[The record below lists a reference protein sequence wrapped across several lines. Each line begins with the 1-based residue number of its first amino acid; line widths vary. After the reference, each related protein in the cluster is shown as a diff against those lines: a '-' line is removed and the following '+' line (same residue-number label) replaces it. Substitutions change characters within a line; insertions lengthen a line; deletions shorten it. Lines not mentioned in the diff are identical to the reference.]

1 MKENPAAFILF
12 SCILTFL
19 VGMFAVLDY
28 PLWSF
33 PVTVVMSCLIFYMY
47 RNSTRVLKRHQVA
60 EPRQDA
66 IKQEIQETY
75 NTKITYQVVKGLL
88 NILPSPYILI
98 DRNGRLTFI
107 NAEAKSIVPDSQIG
121 SHISNVFRSPVF
133 LSAVENA
140 ILKDKEKILSFEIE
154 TPQFRQLKA
163 HIFFISSSKI
173 PNSFNDIFIQ
183 FTDEST
189 HIRSEKIR
197 TDFVANASHELRTPL
212 TSIMGYIETLQGH
225 AKKDVKMQKV
235 FLDLM
240 NKQAGKMERLISDLM
255 SLSRL
260 EIDELKPISSTCSV
274 KEIIEELVNSLKP
287 LSVDNNVS
295 LSFKIPKNFS
305 SVIGDPSQLRQLF
318 SNLIENAIKY
328 SGKKSKVNIYISEEK
343 NKDMFGVV
351 VEDNGHGIA
360 PEHLYRLTER
370 FYRANSSAEIE
381 KEALRGDENR
391 FILPKPLAK
400 EKNFNFSFSGIK
412 THINLLTKKN
422 KIDKKFIQ
430 DLSASFQKNI

>member
-121 SHISNVFRSPVF
+121 SHISNVFRSPDF

-140 ILKDKEKILSFEIE
+140 ILKDKEKTLSFEIE

-305 SVIGDPSQLRQLF
+305 SVTGDPSQLRQLF

-328 SGKKSKVNIYISEEK
+328 SGKKSKVNIYISKEK

-360 PEHLYRLTER
+360 PEHLSRLTER
-370 FYRANSSAEIE
+370 FYRANSSTKIE
-381 KEALRGDENR
+381 KEGTGLGLSIVKHILIRHRGKLQIDSKLGKGSK
-391 FILPKPLAK
+391 FIAWLPKM
-400 EKNFNFSFSGIK
+400 KNTS
-412 THINLLTKKN
+412 
-422 KIDKKFIQ
+422 
-430 DLSASFQKNI
+430 

>member
-163 HIFFISSSKI
+163 HIFFISSSKT

-274 KEIIEELVNSLKP
+274 KDIIEDLVKSLQP
-287 LSVDNNVS
+287 LSKDNNVS
-295 LSFKIPKNFS
+295 LSFKLAKNLSF
-305 SVIGDPSQLRQLF
+305 VKGDPSQLRQLF

-328 SGKKSKVNIYISEEK
+328 SGKKSKVIVYISKEK
-343 NKDMFGVV
+343 STNMLGVV

-360 PEHLYRLTER
+360 PEHLHRLTER
-370 FYRANSSAEIE
+370 FYRANSNIE
-381 KEALRGDENR
+381 LEKGGTGLGLAIVKHILIRHRGRLQIESKLGKVTK
-391 FILPKPLAK
+391 FIAWLPKM
-400 EKNFNFSFSGIK
+400 
-412 THINLLTKKN
+412 KKG
-422 KIDKKFIQ
+422 KQIA
-430 DLSASFQKNI
+430 ASISS

>member
-328 SGKKSKVNIYISEEK
+328 SGKKSKVNIYISKEK

-360 PEHLYRLTER
+360 PEHLSRLTER
-370 FYRANSSAEIE
+370 FYRANSNTEIE
-381 KEALRGDENR
+381 KEGTGLGLSIVKHILIRHRGKLQIDSKLGKGTK
-391 FILPKPLAK
+391 FIAWLPKMK
-400 EKNFNFSFSGIK
+400 K
-412 THINLLTKKN
+412 T
-422 KIDKKFIQ
+422 
-430 DLSASFQKNI
+430 S

>member
-1 MKENPAAFILF
+1 MKENPAAFVLF

-19 VGMFAVLDY
+19 VGMFAMLDY

-47 RNSTRVLKRHQVA
+47 QNSTRVLKQHQVT
-60 EPRQDA
+60 EPKQDA

-328 SGKKSKVNIYISEEK
+328 SGKKSKVNIYISKEK

-360 PEHLYRLTER
+360 PEHLSRLTER

-381 KEALRGDENR
+381 KEGTGLGLSIVKHILIRHRGKLQIDSKLGKGSK
-391 FILPKPLAK
+391 FIAWLPKM
-400 EKNFNFSFSGIK
+400 KNTS
-412 THINLLTKKN
+412 
-422 KIDKKFIQ
+422 
-430 DLSASFQKNI
+430 

>member
-1 MKENPAAFILF
+1 MRENPAAFILF

-140 ILKDKEKILSFEIE
+140 IHKDKEKILSFEIE

-287 LSVDNNVS
+287 LSLDNNVS

-305 SVIGDPSQLRQLF
+305 SVVGDPSQLRQLF

-328 SGKKSKVNIYISEEK
+328 SGKKSKVNIYISKEK

-360 PEHLYRLTER
+360 PEHLSRLTER

-381 KEALRGDENR
+381 KEGTGLGLSIVKHILIRHRGKLQIDSKLGKGSK
-391 FILPKPLAK
+391 FIAWLPKM
-400 EKNFNFSFSGIK
+400 KNTS
-412 THINLLTKKN
+412 
-422 KIDKKFIQ
+422 
-430 DLSASFQKNI
+430 

>member
-19 VGMFAVLDY
+19 IGMFAVLDY

-121 SHISNVFRSPVF
+121 SHISNAFRSPVF

-328 SGKKSKVNIYISEEK
+328 SGKKSKVNIYISKEK

-360 PEHLYRLTER
+360 PEHLSRLTER

-381 KEALRGDENR
+381 KEGTGLGLSIVKHILIRHRGKLQIDSKLGKGSK
-391 FILPKPLAK
+391 FIAWLPKM
-400 EKNFNFSFSGIK
+400 KNTS
-412 THINLLTKKN
+412 
-422 KIDKKFIQ
+422 
-430 DLSASFQKNI
+430 

>member
-107 NAEAKSIVPDSQIG
+107 NAEAKSIVPDSQVG

-328 SGKKSKVNIYISEEK
+328 SGKKSKVNIYISKEK

-360 PEHLYRLTER
+360 PEHLSRLTER

-381 KEALRGDENR
+381 KEGTGLGLSIVKHILIRHRGKLQIDSKLGKGSK
-391 FILPKPLAK
+391 FIAWLPKM
-400 EKNFNFSFSGIK
+400 KNTS
-412 THINLLTKKN
+412 
-422 KIDKKFIQ
+422 
-430 DLSASFQKNI
+430 

>member
-12 SCILTFL
+12 SCILTIL

-140 ILKDKEKILSFEIE
+140 IHKDKEKILSFEIE

-183 FTDEST
+183 FSDEST

-328 SGKKSKVNIYISEEK
+328 SGKKSKVNIYISKEK

-360 PEHLYRLTER
+360 PEHLSRLTER

-381 KEALRGDENR
+381 KEGTGLGLSIVKHILIRHRGKLQIDSKLGKGSK
-391 FILPKPLAK
+391 FIAWLPKM
-400 EKNFNFSFSGIK
+400 KNTS
-412 THINLLTKKN
+412 
-422 KIDKKFIQ
+422 
-430 DLSASFQKNI
+430 

>member
-328 SGKKSKVNIYISEEK
+328 SGKKSKVNIYISKEK

-360 PEHLYRLTER
+360 PEHLSRLTER
-370 FYRANSSAEIE
+370 FYRANSNTEIE
-381 KEALRGDENR
+381 KEGTGLGLSIVKHILIRHRGKLQIDSKLGKGSK
-391 FILPKPLAK
+391 FIAWLPKMK
-400 EKNFNFSFSGIK
+400 K
-412 THINLLTKKN
+412 T
-422 KIDKKFIQ
+422 
-430 DLSASFQKNI
+430 S

>member
-1 MKENPAAFILF
+1 MKENPASFILF

-173 PNSFNDIFIQ
+173 PNSFNEIFIQ

-287 LSVDNNVS
+287 LSLDNNVS

-328 SGKKSKVNIYISEEK
+328 SGKKSKVNIYISKEK

-360 PEHLYRLTER
+360 PEHLSRLTER

-381 KEALRGDENR
+381 KEGTGLGLSIVKHILIRHRGKLQIDSKLGKGSK
-391 FILPKPLAK
+391 FIAWLPKM
-400 EKNFNFSFSGIK
+400 KNTS
-412 THINLLTKKN
+412 
-422 KIDKKFIQ
+422 
-430 DLSASFQKNI
+430 

>member
-328 SGKKSKVNIYISEEK
+328 SGKKSKVNIYISKEK

-360 PEHLYRLTER
+360 PEHLSRLTER
-370 FYRANSSAEIE
+370 FYRANSNTEIE
-381 KEALRGDENR
+381 KEGTGLGLSIVKHILIRHRGKLQIDSKLGKGSK
-391 FILPKPLAK
+391 FIAWLPKM
-400 EKNFNFSFSGIK
+400 KNTS
-412 THINLLTKKN
+412 
-422 KIDKKFIQ
+422 
-430 DLSASFQKNI
+430 

>member
-107 NAEAKSIVPDSQIG
+107 NAEAKSIVPDAQIG

-140 ILKDKEKILSFEIE
+140 ILKDKETILSFEIE

-235 FLDLM
+235 FLGLM

-328 SGKKSKVNIYISEEK
+328 SGKKSKVNIYISKEK

-360 PEHLYRLTER
+360 PEHLSRLTER

-381 KEALRGDENR
+381 KEGTGLGLSIVKHILIRHRGKLQIDSKLGKGSK
-391 FILPKPLAK
+391 FIAWLPKM
-400 EKNFNFSFSGIK
+400 KNTS
-412 THINLLTKKN
+412 
-422 KIDKKFIQ
+422 
-430 DLSASFQKNI
+430 

>member
-140 ILKDKEKILSFEIE
+140 IHKDKEKILSFEIE
-154 TPQFRQLKA
+154 NPQFRQLKA

-328 SGKKSKVNIYISEEK
+328 SGKKSKVNIYISKEK

-360 PEHLYRLTER
+360 PEHLSRLTER

-381 KEALRGDENR
+381 KEGTGLGLSIVKHILIRHRGKLQIDSKLGKGSK
-391 FILPKPLAK
+391 FIAWLPKM
-400 EKNFNFSFSGIK
+400 KNTS
-412 THINLLTKKN
+412 
-422 KIDKKFIQ
+422 
-430 DLSASFQKNI
+430 

>member
-121 SHISNVFRSPVF
+121 SHGSNVFRSPVF

-140 ILKDKEKILSFEIE
+140 IHKDKEKILSFEIE

-328 SGKKSKVNIYISEEK
+328 SGKKSKVNIYISKEK

-360 PEHLYRLTER
+360 PEHLSRLTER

-381 KEALRGDENR
+381 KEGTGLGLSIVKHILIRHRGKLQIDSKLGKGSK
-391 FILPKPLAK
+391 FIAWLPKM
-400 EKNFNFSFSGIK
+400 KNTS
-412 THINLLTKKN
+412 
-422 KIDKKFIQ
+422 
-430 DLSASFQKNI
+430 

>member
-173 PNSFNDIFIQ
+173 PNSLKDIFIQ

-328 SGKKSKVNIYISEEK
+328 SGKKSKVNIYISKEK

-360 PEHLYRLTER
+360 PEHLSRLTER

-381 KEALRGDENR
+381 KEGTGLGLSIVKHILIRHRGKLQIDSKLGKGSK
-391 FILPKPLAK
+391 FIAWLPKM
-400 EKNFNFSFSGIK
+400 KNTS
-412 THINLLTKKN
+412 
-422 KIDKKFIQ
+422 
-430 DLSASFQKNI
+430 

>member
-328 SGKKSKVNIYISEEK
+328 SGKKSKVNIYISKEK

-351 VEDNGHGIA
+351 VEDNGHGVA
-360 PEHLYRLTER
+360 PEHLSRLTER
-370 FYRANSSAEIE
+370 FYRANSNTEIE
-381 KEALRGDENR
+381 KDGTGLGLSIVKHILIRHRGKLQIDSKPGKGSK
-391 FILPKPLAK
+391 FIAWLPKMK
-400 EKNFNFSFSGIK
+400 STS
-412 THINLLTKKN
+412 
-422 KIDKKFIQ
+422 
-430 DLSASFQKNI
+430 

>member
-12 SCILTFL
+12 SCILTLL

-107 NAEAKSIVPDSQIG
+107 NAEAKSIVPDPQIG

-140 ILKDKEKILSFEIE
+140 IHKDKEKILSFEIE

-328 SGKKSKVNIYISEEK
+328 SGKKSKVNIYISKEK

-360 PEHLYRLTER
+360 PEHLSRLTER

-381 KEALRGDENR
+381 KEGTGLGLSIVKHILIRHRGKLQIDSKLGKGSK
-391 FILPKPLAK
+391 FIAWLPKM
-400 EKNFNFSFSGIK
+400 KNTS
-412 THINLLTKKN
+412 
-422 KIDKKFIQ
+422 
-430 DLSASFQKNI
+430 

>member
-33 PVTVVMSCLIFYMY
+33 PVTVVISCLIFYMY

-328 SGKKSKVNIYISEEK
+328 SGKKSKVNIYISKEK

-360 PEHLYRLTER
+360 PEHLSRLTER

-381 KEALRGDENR
+381 KEGTGLGLSIVKHILIRHRGKLQIDSKLGKGSK
-391 FILPKPLAK
+391 FIAWLPKM
-400 EKNFNFSFSGIK
+400 KNNS
-412 THINLLTKKN
+412 
-422 KIDKKFIQ
+422 
-430 DLSASFQKNI
+430 

>member
-235 FLDLM
+235 FLELM

-305 SVIGDPSQLRQLF
+305 PVIGDPSQLRQLF

-328 SGKKSKVNIYISEEK
+328 SGKKSKVNIYISKEK

-360 PEHLYRLTER
+360 PEHLSRLTER

-381 KEALRGDENR
+381 KEGTGLGLSIVKHILIRHRGKLQIDSKLGKGSK
-391 FILPKPLAK
+391 FIAWLPKM
-400 EKNFNFSFSGIK
+400 KNTS
-412 THINLLTKKN
+412 
-422 KIDKKFIQ
+422 
-430 DLSASFQKNI
+430 

>member
-98 DRNGRLTFI
+98 DRNGRLTFM

-295 LSFKIPKNFS
+295 LSFKITKNFS

-328 SGKKSKVNIYISEEK
+328 SGKKSKVNIYISKEK

-360 PEHLYRLTER
+360 PEHLSRLTER

-381 KEALRGDENR
+381 KEGTGLGLSIVKHILIRHRGKLQIDSKLGKGSK
-391 FILPKPLAK
+391 FIAWLPKM
-400 EKNFNFSFSGIK
+400 KNTS
-412 THINLLTKKN
+412 
-422 KIDKKFIQ
+422 
-430 DLSASFQKNI
+430 

>member
-140 ILKDKEKILSFEIE
+140 IHKDKEKTLSFEIE

-225 AKKDVKMQKV
+225 AKKDVKMQRV

-328 SGKKSKVNIYISEEK
+328 SGKKSKVNIYISKEK

-360 PEHLYRLTER
+360 PEHLFRLTER

-381 KEALRGDENR
+381 KEGTGLGLSIVKHILIRHRGKLQIDSKLGKGSK
-391 FILPKPLAK
+391 FIAWLPKMK
-400 EKNFNFSFSGIK
+400 K
-412 THINLLTKKN
+412 T
-422 KIDKKFIQ
+422 
-430 DLSASFQKNI
+430 S

>member
-33 PVTVVMSCLIFYMY
+33 PVTVMMSCLIFYMY

-140 ILKDKEKILSFEIE
+140 IHKDKEKILSFEIE

-328 SGKKSKVNIYISEEK
+328 SGKKSKVNIYISKEK

-360 PEHLYRLTER
+360 PEHLSRLTER
-370 FYRANSSAEIE
+370 FYRANSSTKIE
-381 KEALRGDENR
+381 KEGTGLGLSIVKHILIRHRGKLQIDSKIGKGSK
-391 FILPKPLAK
+391 FIAWLPKM
-400 EKNFNFSFSGIK
+400 KNTSRN
-412 THINLLTKKN
+412 
-422 KIDKKFIQ
+422 
-430 DLSASFQKNI
+430 

>member
-328 SGKKSKVNIYISEEK
+328 SGKKSKVNIYISKEK

-360 PEHLYRLTER
+360 PEHLSRLTER

-381 KEALRGDENR
+381 KEGTGLGLSIVKHILIRHRGKLQIESKLGKGSK
-391 FILPKPLAK
+391 FIAWLPKM
-400 EKNFNFSFSGIK
+400 KNTS
-412 THINLLTKKN
+412 
-422 KIDKKFIQ
+422 
-430 DLSASFQKNI
+430 

>member
-154 TPQFRQLKA
+154 TPQFRQLNA

-183 FTDEST
+183 FTDESN

-240 NKQAGKMERLISDLM
+240 NKQAGKMERLISDLI

-328 SGKKSKVNIYISEEK
+328 SGKKSKVNIYISKEK

-360 PEHLYRLTER
+360 PEHLSRLTER

-381 KEALRGDENR
+381 KEGTGLGLSIVKHILIRHRGKLQIDSKLGKGSK
-391 FILPKPLAK
+391 FIAWLPKM
-400 EKNFNFSFSGIK
+400 KNTS
-412 THINLLTKKN
+412 
-422 KIDKKFIQ
+422 
-430 DLSASFQKNI
+430 

>member
-140 ILKDKEKILSFEIE
+140 IHKDKEKILSFEIE

-235 FLDLM
+235 FLNLM

-328 SGKKSKVNIYISEEK
+328 SGKKSKVNIYISKEK

-360 PEHLYRLTER
+360 PEHLSRLTER

-381 KEALRGDENR
+381 KEGTGLGLSIVKHILIRHRGKLQIDSKLGKGSK
-391 FILPKPLAK
+391 FIAWLPKM
-400 EKNFNFSFSGIK
+400 KNTS
-412 THINLLTKKN
+412 
-422 KIDKKFIQ
+422 
-430 DLSASFQKNI
+430 

>member
-235 FLDLM
+235 FLALM

-328 SGKKSKVNIYISEEK
+328 SGKKSKVNIYISKEK

-360 PEHLYRLTER
+360 PEHLSRLTER

-381 KEALRGDENR
+381 KEGTGLGLSIVKHILIRHRGKLQIDSKLGKGSK
-391 FILPKPLAK
+391 FIAWLPKM
-400 EKNFNFSFSGIK
+400 
-412 THINLLTKKN
+412 
-422 KIDKKFIQ
+422 
-430 DLSASFQKNI
+430 KNIS

>member
-12 SCILTFL
+12 SCVLTFL

-140 ILKDKEKILSFEIE
+140 IHRDKEKILSFEIE

-240 NKQAGKMERLISDLM
+240 NKQAGKMERLIRDLM

-328 SGKKSKVNIYISEEK
+328 SGKKSKVNIYISKEK

-360 PEHLYRLTER
+360 PEHLSRLTER

-381 KEALRGDENR
+381 KEGTGLGLSIVKHILIRHRGKLQIDSKLGKGSK
-391 FILPKPLAK
+391 FIAWLPKM
-400 EKNFNFSFSGIK
+400 KNTS
-412 THINLLTKKN
+412 
-422 KIDKKFIQ
+422 
-430 DLSASFQKNI
+430 

>member
-1 MKENPAAFILF
+1 MRETPAAFILF

-88 NILPSPYILI
+88 NILPSPYILF

-140 ILKDKEKILSFEIE
+140 IHKDKEKILSFEIE

-328 SGKKSKVNIYISEEK
+328 SGKKSKVNIYISKEK

-360 PEHLYRLTER
+360 PEHLSRLTER

-381 KEALRGDENR
+381 KEGTGLGLSIVKHILIRHRGKLQIDSKLGKGSK
-391 FILPKPLAK
+391 FIAWLPKM
-400 EKNFNFSFSGIK
+400 KNTS
-412 THINLLTKKN
+412 
-422 KIDKKFIQ
+422 
-430 DLSASFQKNI
+430 

>member
-274 KEIIEELVNSLKP
+274 KDIIEELVNSLKP
-287 LSVDNNVS
+287 LSIDNNVS
-295 LSFKIPKNFS
+295 LSFKMPKNFS

-328 SGKKSKVNIYISEEK
+328 SGKKSKVNIYISKEK

-360 PEHLYRLTER
+360 PEHLSRLTER

-381 KEALRGDENR
+381 KEGTGLGLSIVKHILIRHRGKLQIDSKLGKGSK
-391 FILPKPLAK
+391 FIAWLPKM
-400 EKNFNFSFSGIK
+400 KNTS
-412 THINLLTKKN
+412 
-422 KIDKKFIQ
+422 
-430 DLSASFQKNI
+430 

>member
-1 MKENPAAFILF
+1 
-12 SCILTFL
+12 
-19 VGMFAVLDY
+19 
-28 PLWSF
+28 
-33 PVTVVMSCLIFYMY
+33 
-47 RNSTRVLKRHQVA
+47 
-60 EPRQDA
+60 
-66 IKQEIQETY
+66 
-75 NTKITYQVVKGLL
+75 
-88 NILPSPYILI
+88 
-98 DRNGRLTFI
+98 
-107 NAEAKSIVPDSQIG
+107 
-121 SHISNVFRSPVF
+121 
-133 LSAVENA
+133 
-140 ILKDKEKILSFEIE
+140 
-154 TPQFRQLKA
+154 
-163 HIFFISSSKI
+163 
-173 PNSFNDIFIQ
+173 
-183 FTDEST
+183 
-189 HIRSEKIR
+189 
-197 TDFVANASHELRTPL
+197 
-212 TSIMGYIETLQGH
+212 MGYIETLQGH

-328 SGKKSKVNIYISEEK
+328 SGKKSKVNIYISKEK

-360 PEHLYRLTER
+360 PEHLSRLTER

-381 KEALRGDENR
+381 KEGTGLGLSIVKHILIRHRGKLQIDSKLGKGSK
-391 FILPKPLAK
+391 FIAWLPKM
-400 EKNFNFSFSGIK
+400 KN
-412 THINLLTKKN
+412 TP
-422 KIDKKFIQ
+422 
-430 DLSASFQKNI
+430 

>member
-328 SGKKSKVNIYISEEK
+328 SGKKSKVNIYISKEK

-360 PEHLYRLTER
+360 PEHLSRLTER

-381 KEALRGDENR
+381 KEGTGLGLSIVKHILIRHRGKLQIDSKLGR
-391 FILPKPLAK
+391 GSKFIAWLPKM
-400 EKNFNFSFSGIK
+400 KNTS
-412 THINLLTKKN
+412 
-422 KIDKKFIQ
+422 
-430 DLSASFQKNI
+430 

>member
-318 SNLIENAIKY
+318 SNLIENARKY
-328 SGKKSKVNIYISEEK
+328 SGKKSKVHMYISKEK

-360 PEHLYRLTER
+360 PEHLSRLTER

-381 KEALRGDENR
+381 KEGTGLGLSIVKHILIRHRGKLQIDSKLGKGSK
-391 FILPKPLAK
+391 FIAWLPKM
-400 EKNFNFSFSGIK
+400 KNTS
-412 THINLLTKKN
+412 
-422 KIDKKFIQ
+422 
-430 DLSASFQKNI
+430 

>member
-328 SGKKSKVNIYISEEK
+328 SGKKSKVNIYISKEK
-343 NKDMFGVV
+343 HKDMFGVV

-360 PEHLYRLTER
+360 PEHLSRLTER

-381 KEALRGDENR
+381 KEGTGLGLSIVKHILIRHRGKLQIDSKLGKGSK
-391 FILPKPLAK
+391 FIAWLPKMK
-400 EKNFNFSFSGIK
+400 K
-412 THINLLTKKN
+412 T
-422 KIDKKFIQ
+422 
-430 DLSASFQKNI
+430 S

>member
-1 MKENPAAFILF
+1 MKENPATFVLF
-12 SCILTFL
+12 SCILTFF

-47 RNSTRVLKRHQVA
+47 RNSTRVLKQHQVT
-60 EPRQDA
+60 EPKQDA

-140 ILKDKEKILSFEIE
+140 IHKDKEKTLSFEIE

-225 AKKDVKMQKV
+225 AKKDVKMQRV

-328 SGKKSKVNIYISEEK
+328 SGKKSKVNIYISKEK

-360 PEHLYRLTER
+360 PEHLSRLTER

-381 KEALRGDENR
+381 KEGTGLGLSIVKHILIRHRGKLQIDSKLGKGSK
-391 FILPKPLAK
+391 FIAWLPKM
-400 EKNFNFSFSGIK
+400 KNTS
-412 THINLLTKKN
+412 
-422 KIDKKFIQ
+422 
-430 DLSASFQKNI
+430 

>member
-140 ILKDKEKILSFEIE
+140 ILKDKESILSFEIE

-328 SGKKSKVNIYISEEK
+328 SGKKSKVNIYISKEK

-360 PEHLYRLTER
+360 PEHLSRLTER
-370 FYRANSSAEIE
+370 FYRANSSTKIE
-381 KEALRGDENR
+381 KEGTGLGLSIVKHILIRHRGKLQIDSKLGKGSK
-391 FILPKPLAK
+391 FIAWLPKM
-400 EKNFNFSFSGIK
+400 KNTS
-412 THINLLTKKN
+412 
-422 KIDKKFIQ
+422 
-430 DLSASFQKNI
+430 

>member
-88 NILPSPYILI
+88 NILRSPYILI

-328 SGKKSKVNIYISEEK
+328 SGKKSKVNIYISKEK

-360 PEHLYRLTER
+360 PEHLSRLTER

-381 KEALRGDENR
+381 KEGTGLGLSIVKHILIRHRGKLQIDSKLGKGSK
-391 FILPKPLAK
+391 FIAWLPKM
-400 EKNFNFSFSGIK
+400 KNTS
-412 THINLLTKKN
+412 
-422 KIDKKFIQ
+422 
-430 DLSASFQKNI
+430 